1 MLGEMQFNLASWWE
15 QPSWAEGHVP
25 VLWSIIDQSCCQGTR
40 GQSSRG
46 MALQYRP
53 KDTERDEGKLRVIN
67 RIILSGAAMYLLI
80 DSQHIFS
87 GLKHLFLSS
96 WLLFYDRRWWRK
108 ATWCDEAWV
117 CTHHLG
123 QSWLERWLSE
133 CYKALCSLPPL
144 AKLWPSIR
152 AAWPFVTMFMIK
164 DHRKSCTSLLS
175 QYKDGIP
182 LLHSDSKAMQLLFLL
197 HYFSK
202 AGHKLT
208 DFDDSLLQRWAA
220 YSIYVMQ
227 FNHGTCL

>member
-1 MLGEMQFNLASWWE
+1 
-15 QPSWAEGHVP
+15 
-25 VLWSIIDQSCCQGTR
+25 
-40 GQSSRG
+40 

-53 KDTERDEGKLRVIN
+53 KDTERDEAKLHVIN

-96 WLLFYDRRWWRK
+96 WLLFYDKRWWRK

-123 QSWLERWLSE
+123 ESWLERWLSE
-133 CYKALCSLPPL
+133 CSQALCSLPPL

-164 DHRKSCTSLLS
+164 DHHKSCTSLLS
-175 QYKDGIP
+175 QYTRMVFLCCTQIARQCSCCSCCIISAERVTNLQTSMTHSYRDG
-182 LLHSDSKAMQLLFLL
+182 LHILF
-197 HYFSK
+197 
-202 AGHKLT
+202 
-208 DFDDSLLQRWAA
+208 
-220 YSIYVMQ
+220 M
-227 FNHGTCL
+227 